1 MSGRYPA
8 RSAIW
13 TAATAIIVLAL
24 GACSSATTTSTSASA
39 VASIG
44 PSGHKPT
51 LSPRT
56 VLALPQVRVFAR
68 WMSCSCT
75 AVIEM

>member
-1 MSGRYPA
+1 
-8 RSAIW
+8 
-13 TAATAIIVLAL
+13 
-24 GACSSATTTSTSASA
+24 